1 MGILKSNLKSTIS
14 LVLIIGFLFI
24 FPLSANILLV
34 SRESHSKS
42 EFTSHGLKTSANSGK
57 IYINNNWTAT
67 KTAGICTGDGTVSD
81 PYLIEDKV
89 IDAGGIGNG
98 ISIENTTEYFRI
110 QNCTL
115 YNSGLNF
122 NDAGINLNITQ
133 NGVFINN
140 TMYNNSQGMSIYKS
154 LNLKIIRN
162 MFYGPYAIKLL
173 YTNDS
178 LLYLNSFMTD
188 IKVFFYYAYN
198 QYNSQEMFTYIYQGR
213 TYTNYLGN
221 YWEGVNV
228 GLDQNDDGIA
238 DSVYHVTSHYHSA
251 RLNDYYPL
259 MEPLPNYQLIVANE
273 ISGYNLLFLV
283 CFLGVTSLILVKKFK
298 KNIKSK

>member
-1 MGILKSNLKSTIS
+1 M
-14 LVLIIGFLFI
+14 
-24 FPLSANILLV
+24 
-34 SRESHSKS
+34 
-42 EFTSHGLKTSANSGK
+42 SHGLKTSANSGK
-57 IYINNNWTAT
+57 ISINNNWTET
-67 KTAGICTGDGTVSD
+67 KAAGICVGGGTVFN
-81 PYLIEDKV
+81 PYLIEDRV
-89 IDAGGIGNG
+89 INAGRIGSG

-115 YNSGLNF
+115 FNSGPNF
-122 NDAGINLNITQ
+122 HDAGINLNITQ
-133 NGVFINN
+133 NGVLINN
-140 TMYNNSQGMSIYKS
+140 TMYNNSQGMSIYTS

-162 MFYGPYAIKLL
+162 MFYGPYAIELL
-173 YTNDS
+173 HTNDS